1 MAFEVARVHGLI
13 TQSNNAGEDEAA
25 TGHLRKTPMPS
36 SPSLLGR
43 HSASEPTYNFPSEW
57 SYDTYEGIGTAA
69 AAAAAGGGQW
79 SQAGSPIE
87 TSPCTTET
95 ESDEEDLAGLADRL
109 ARCTFLSHEDEELL
123 ASHLR
128 ALSTRGAFGHHHHHS
143 VGAAGVNILNGSPP
157 SSMMVRSSW
166 LTASSETSS
175 RMSSPPS
182 TPLSVVETTD
192 AWEDL
197 LYEAAAQQHHHHQQH
212 FHQQQASHLQAMQR
226 VHAQMWA
233 AAAQHHNITN
243 VANSHQQQSSQRA
256 FPIHIN
262 NNPHPRDRMFA
273 PAMPSRNMSP
283 SSASSPKLVVGAHHH
298 PNSAQTYHRSS
309 RCSNSKGLQQQQQTA
324 AGWARHNS
332 NGNGRSSCSQ
342 SRGNKLAG
350 RMVDP
355 NCTNNRMSLQ
365 HNRQQQQQQ
374 HHQLY
379 PAHVNGGSGMRA
391 VFLGSNGTGRE
402 SSGGTGVFLP
412 RTVGSNE
419 SKRKSACSTV
429 LLPSRIVQVLNL
441 NVEDMN
447 SMSRPNPASSPPA
460 SMVKGNLRSST
471 PPLASSP
478 YPYGTPPATAAEVK
492 KVGQNFVQP
501 SVQAPRQ
508 VPRAS
513 EPCLPTEW
521 TY

>member
-13 TQSNNAGEDEAA
+13 TQSNNVGEDDAA
-25 TGHLRKTPMPS
+25 TGHLRKTSM
-36 SPSLLGR
+36 PSLLGR

-69 AAAAAGGGQW
+69 AAAAAAGGQW

-109 ARCTFLSHEDEELL
+109 ARCTFLSPEDEELL

-128 ALSTRGAFGHHHHHS
+128 ALSTRGAFGHHHS
-143 VGAAGVNILNGSPP
+143 TVGAGVNIMNGSPP

-197 LYEAAAQQHHHHQQH
+197 LYEAAAQHHHHQQH

-233 AAAQHHNITN
+233 AAQHQNITN
-243 VANSHQQQSSQRA
+243 VANSHQQPSHQRA

-262 NNPHPRDRMFA
+262 NPRDRMFA
-273 PAMPSRNMSP
+273 PAMPSQTRNMSP

-309 RCSNSKGLQQQQQTA
+309 RCSNSKGLQQQQPA
-324 AGWARHNS
+324 AGWVRQNS
-332 NGNGRSSCSQ
+332 NGNGSGRSSCSQ
-342 SRGNKLAG
+342 SRGNKPAG

-355 NCTNNRMSLQ
+355 NCTNRMSLQ
-365 HNRQQQQQQ
+365 HNRQQQQ

-441 NVEDMN
+441 NVEGMN
-447 SMSRPNPASSPPA
+447 SMSRPNPGSSSPPA
-460 SMVKGNLRSST
+460 SMVKGNLRSP

-478 YPYGTPPATAAEVK
+478 YPYGTPPATAEVK
-492 KVGQNFVQP
+492 KVGQNDVQP
-501 SVQAPRQ
+501 SVQAHRE

>member
-1 MAFEVARVHGLI
+1 MAFEVARVHGLL
-13 TQSNNAGEDEAA
+13 TQSNNVGEDDAA
-25 TGHLRKTPMPS
+25 TGHHRKMPMPS
-36 SPSLLGR
+36 SSSLLGR

-57 SYDTYEGIGTAA
+57 SYESYESYEAIGTAA
-69 AAAAAGGGQW
+69 AAAGGQW

-109 ARCTFLSHEDEELL
+109 ARCTFLSHEGEGLI

-128 ALSTRGAFGHHHHHS
+128 ALSTRRAFGHHHS
-143 VGAAGVNILNGSPP
+143 VGAGVNIMNGSPP

-166 LTASSETSS
+166 LTVSSETSS

-197 LYEAAAQQHHHHQQH
+197 LYEAAAQHHHHQQH
-212 FHQQQASHLQAMQR
+212 FHPHQASHLQAMQR
-226 VHAQMWA
+226 VHVQMW
-233 AAAQHHNITN
+233 AAAQHHNI
-243 VANSHQQQSSQRA
+243 ANSQQQSSQRA

-262 NNPHPRDRMFA
+262 HHHPRDRMFA
-273 PAMPSRNMSP
+273 PAMPSQQPLQTRNMSP
-283 SSASSPKLVVGAHHH
+283 SSASSPKLMADHHMAGGHHH
-298 PNSAQTYHRSS
+298 PNSAQAYHRSS
-309 RCSNSKGLQQQQQTA
+309 RCSNSKGLQQQQPA
-324 AGWARHNS
+324 AGWARQSS
-332 NGNGRSSCSQ
+332 NGSGRSSCSQ
-342 SRGNKLAG
+342 SRGNKSAG
-350 RMVDP
+350 RMDQ
-355 NCTNNRMSLQ
+355 NCTNRMSLQ
-365 HNRQQQQQQ
+365 QNRQ
-374 HHQLY
+374 HHQLN

-441 NVEDMN
+441 NVEDM
-447 SMSRPNPASSPPA
+447 SRPNPGSSPPA
-460 SMVKGNLRSST
+460 AMVKGNLRSP

-478 YPYGTPPATAAEVK
+478 YPYGTLPATAAGVK

-501 SVQAPRQ
+501 SVQAHRQ
-508 VPRAS
+508 LPQAS

>member
-13 TQSNNAGEDEAA
+13 TQSNNVGEDDAA
-25 TGHLRKTPMPS
+25 TGHHQKMPMPS
-36 SPSLLGR
+36 SSSLLGR
-43 HSASEPTYNFPSEW
+43 HSAPEPTYNFPSEW
-57 SYDTYEGIGTAA
+57 SYESYEAIGTAA
-69 AAAAAGGGQW
+69 GGQW

-109 ARCTFLSHEDEELL
+109 ARCSFLSHEEEELI

-128 ALSTRGAFGHHHHHS
+128 ALSTRGAFGHHHS
-143 VGAAGVNILNGSPP
+143 VGAGMNIMNGSPP

-197 LYEAAAQQHHHHQQH
+197 LYEAAAQHHHHQQH

-233 AAAQHHNITN
+233 AAQHHNITN
-243 VANSHQQQSSQRA
+243 VTNSHQQSSQRA
-256 FPIHIN
+256 FPIHI

-273 PAMPSRNMSP
+273 PAMPSQPPLQTRNMSP
-283 SSASSPKLVVGAHHH
+283 SSASSPKLVVDHHMAGGHHH

-309 RCSNSKGLQQQQQTA
+309 RCSNSKGLQQQQPA
-324 AGWARHNS
+324 AGWARQSS
-332 NGNGRSSCSQ
+332 NGNGSGRSSCSQ

-350 RMVDP
+350 RMGDP
-355 NCTNNRMSLQ
+355 NCTNRMSLQ
-365 HNRQQQQQQ
+365 QNRQQQ
-374 HHQLY
+374 HHQLH

-441 NVEDMN
+441 NVEDMS
-447 SMSRPNPASSPPA
+447 SMSRPNPGSSPPA
-460 SMVKGNLRSST
+460 SMVKGNLRS
-471 PPLASSP
+471 PPQLASST
-478 YPYGTPPATAAEVK
+478 YACGTPPATAAEVK
-492 KVGQNFVQP
+492 KIGQNFVQP
-501 SVQAPRQ
+501 SVQAHRQ